1 MTSRRAV
8 FDTNIL
14 ISGYLWKGVARQALE
29 KVRGDQWIHLVSKD
43 TVDELI
49 RVLAYAKF
57 NLTAAEIDPIVQ
69 DLLGMS
75 EFVNVKSRVEIVSA
89 DPTDNIFLEL
99 ALDGK
104 ANVIVSGD
112 HHLLDLKTF
121 NAIPILSIR
130 KFLTYQI
137 RESQ

>member
-1 MTSRRAV
+1 VASRRAI

-29 KVRGDQWIHLVSKD
+29 KVRGNDWIHLVSRD
-43 TVDELI
+43 TLDELI
-49 RVLAYAKF
+49 RVLAYSKF

-69 DLLGMS
+69 DLLGIS

-89 DPTDNIFLEL
+89 DPTDNIFLGL

-121 NAIPILSIR
+121 KEMPILSIR
-130 KFLTYQI
+130 KFLRY
-137 RESQ
+137 

>member
-1 MTSRRAV
+1 M
-8 FDTNIL
+8 
-14 ISGYLWKGVARQALE
+14 
-29 KVRGDQWIHLVSKD
+29 HLVSRD
-43 TVDELI
+43 TLDELI
-49 RVLAYAKF
+49 RVLAYSKF

-75 EFVNVKSRVEIVSA
+75 EFVNVKSKVDVVSA

-112 HHLLDLKTF
+112 HHLLDLKAF
-121 NAIPILSIR
+121 QAIPILSIR
-130 KFLTYQI
+130 KFLTC
-137 RESQ
+137 

>member
-29 KVRGDQWIHLVSKD
+29 KVRGDEWKHLVSKD

-49 RVLAYAKF
+49 RVLAYSKF
-57 NLTAAEIDPIVQ
+57 NLTAAEIDPIVR
-69 DLLGMS
+69 DLLAIS
-75 EFVNVKSRVEIVSA
+75 EYVNVKSRVEIVVA
-89 DPTDNIFLEL
+89 DPTDNVFLEL
-99 ALDGK
+99 ALDGQ

-130 KFLTYQI
+130 KFLKY
-137 RESQ
+137 

>member
-1 MTSRRAV
+1 MASRRAV

-29 KVRGDQWIHLVSKD
+29 KVRGNDWIHLVSRD
-43 TVDELI
+43 TLDELI
-49 RVLAYAKF
+49 RVLAYSKF

-69 DLLGMS
+69 DLLGLS

-89 DPTDNIFLEL
+89 DPTENIFLGL

-112 HHLLDLKTF
+112 HHLLDLKIF
-121 NAIPILSIR
+121 NEIPILSIR
-130 KFLTYQI
+130 KFLRY
-137 RESQ
+137 

>member
-14 ISGYLWKGVARQALE
+14 VSAYLWKGVGRQALE
-29 KVRGDQWIHLVSKD
+29 KVRTAEWKHLVSKN
-43 TVDELI
+43 TIDELV
-49 RVLAYAKF
+49 RVLAYSKF
-57 NLTAAEIDPIVQ
+57 NLTAAEIDPIVC
-69 DLLGMS
+69 DLLAMS
-75 EFVNVKSRVEIVSA
+75 EFVNVRSRLEVVAA
-89 DPTDNIFLEL
+89 DPTDNIFFEL

-112 HHLLDLKTF
+112 HHLLDIKAF

-130 KFLTYQI
+130 KFLKF
-137 RESQ
+137 